1 MFEHYSVEDLFANLY
16 KKRKMNLL
24 VLIVL
29 FALIAVPFTLTAVK
43 NKNTVKDTSSYSTYI
58 TYKITPPEDSSKVI
72 LNHQAG
78 RYSDFYAKLIDGNL
92 NGAFLFNDVDSDKM
106 KKIASDLDTTESAL
120 KNSTSDYWTK
130 KLTVNSLIDD
140 AGVSIKIL
148 TPSKEVNDFLEI
160 KFDSLIDK
168 FKSTYANV
176 KIEKLETVNSKELNP
191 SGEITVGFN
200 LKNLVL
206 RLAVIGVLCVVLLI
220 MGNVLV
226 YIFNPTINRA
236 GDFLAYQLDFVSNI
250 TTNDNLSQLLSY
262 RCEGQPL
269 AVVSSDS
276 RILKKLQ
283 ENYKLNIEGI
293 HFVDLQNVKDLL
305 ATDNVLFVEEYGVT
319 RYKKFEESLQ
329 MVRNL
334 NRSVLGVIAFNL

>member
-1 MFEHYSVEDLFANLY
+1 
-16 KKRKMNLL
+16 
-24 VLIVL
+24 
-29 FALIAVPFTLTAVK
+29 
-43 NKNTVKDTSSYSTYI
+43 
-58 TYKITPPEDSSKVI
+58 
-72 LNHQAG
+72 
-78 RYSDFYAKLIDGNL
+78 
-92 NGAFLFNDVDSDKM
+92 
-106 KKIASDLDTTESAL
+106 
-120 KNSTSDYWTK
+120 
-130 KLTVNSLIDD
+130 
-140 AGVSIKIL
+140 
-148 TPSKEVNDFLEI
+148 
-160 KFDSLIDK
+160 
-168 FKSTYANV
+168 
-176 KIEKLETVNSKELNP
+176 
-191 SGEITVGFN
+191 
-200 LKNLVL
+200 
-206 RLAVIGVLCVVLLI
+206 

-236 GDFLAYQLDFVSNI
+236 GDFSAYQLDLVSAI

-305 ATDNVLFVEEYGVT
+305 ATNNILFVEEYGVT

>member
-1 MFEHYSVEDLFANLY
+1 
-16 KKRKMNLL
+16 
-24 VLIVL
+24 
-29 FALIAVPFTLTAVK
+29 
-43 NKNTVKDTSSYSTYI
+43 
-58 TYKITPPEDSSKVI
+58 
-72 LNHQAG
+72 
-78 RYSDFYAKLIDGNL
+78 
-92 NGAFLFNDVDSDKM
+92 
-106 KKIASDLDTTESAL
+106 
-120 KNSTSDYWTK
+120 
-130 KLTVNSLIDD
+130 
-140 AGVSIKIL
+140 
-148 TPSKEVNDFLEI
+148 
-160 KFDSLIDK
+160 
-168 FKSTYANV
+168 
-176 KIEKLETVNSKELNP
+176 
-191 SGEITVGFN
+191 
-200 LKNLVL
+200 
-206 RLAVIGVLCVVLLI
+206 

-236 GDFLAYQLDFVSNI
+236 GVFSAYQLDLVSAI

-305 ATDNVLFVEEYGVT
+305 ATNNILFVEEYGVT